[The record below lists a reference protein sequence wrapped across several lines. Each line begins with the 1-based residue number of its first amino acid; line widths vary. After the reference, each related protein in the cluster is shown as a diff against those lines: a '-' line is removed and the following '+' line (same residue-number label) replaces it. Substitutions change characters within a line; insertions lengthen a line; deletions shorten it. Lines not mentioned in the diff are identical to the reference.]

1 MQYIAPFLH
10 AGSDLPTLR
19 SLSLDVIADHLD
31 KLSDHLQQK
40 LSPALEEEVREHAR
54 KKRYYPVIP
63 IRSRPL
69 TGKEDG
75 SDSTQFLF
83 GVGYGW
89 SIPPRAAQQ

>member
-1 MQYIAPFLH
+1 MS

-40 LSPALEEEVREHAR
+40 LSPALEEEAREHAR

-75 SDSTQFLF
+75 SDSTQFLC

-89 SIPPRAAQQ
+89 SIPRIPLLQ